1 MVFQASPNNFIQDT
15 TKKVK
20 ESLVDCCV
28 EWHWSLG
35 EWVPWPEHENYM

>member
-28 EWHWSLG
+28 E
-35 EWVPWPEHENYM
+35 